1 MTMREAQAPD
11 LGHDH
16 GVWAMLNSSARIV
29 CLICGETTVEEEP
42 FWGCLSCGDRAPLTV
57 AYGDQDDDNPDLP
70 PVDAAKAARR
80 AFSLFAD
87 GQDGAST
94 WATPLTPATRL
105 GPRVFLKHETYSLTN
120 SHKDRYQAVAS
131 RMARVLGMRGVVASS
146 TGNHG
151 VSAAAHAAAAGLP
164 SVVFCHR
171 EAPAGL
177 LRAIGAF
184 GGVAAQVPAAE
195 QRAALVELVN
205 RGWFPATSLDPE
217 LSGAANPF
225 GAEGYKA
232 IAYEVVEQL
241 SAMPDAIFIPTA
253 GGDTLYGIS
262 RGLAEVAELAGVD
275 MPRVFAVQPAG
286 ANSLSQSIAAGQQVA
301 LAHPSSLALSIA
313 DAQSGRHAIAA
324 LATWEG
330 QVVDVSEDGIRSAI
344 SDLAHLGIYTDPAS
358 AAALAGYR
366 RAVATGALE
375 PKATAVLLLTSSG
388 FKWPNAMADVFKA
401 SAVHGRDELWQRLAH
416 MMPANIE
423 HGSVR

>member
-1 MTMREAQAPD
+1 
-11 LGHDH
+11 
-16 GVWAMLNSSARIV
+16 MLNPAVRIV
-29 CLICGETTVEEEP
+29 CLICGETTVDDEP
-42 FWGCLSCGDRAPLTV
+42 FWGCTACGGRAPLTV
-57 AYGDQDDDNPDLP
+57 AYDDVGDDGPDLP
-70 PVDAAKAARR
+70 PPAAASAARR
-80 AFSLFAD
+80 AFALFPE
-87 GQDGAST
+87 GSHGLPE
-94 WATPLTPATRL
+94 WATPLTPAPRL
-105 GPRVFLKHETYSLTN
+105 GPRVFLKQETFSLTN

-131 RMARVLGMRGVVASS
+131 RMARLLGKRGVVASS

-195 QRAALVELVN
+195 QRANLVELVK

-241 SAMPDAIFIPTA
+241 AAMPDAVFIPTA

-262 RGLAEVAELAGVD
+262 RGLAEVAELAGVA
-275 MPRVFAVQPAG
+275 MPRIFAIQPTG
-286 ANSLSQSIAAGQQVA
+286 ANSLTQSIAAGRQVA
-301 LAHPSSLALSIA
+301 LDHPSSLALSIA

-330 QVVDVSEDGIRSAI
+330 QVVDVSEVGIKSAMN
-344 SDLAHLGIYTDPAS
+344 DLAHLGIYTDPAS
-358 AAALAGYR
+358 AAALAGFR
-366 RAVATGALE
+366 CVVAMGDLDPE
-375 PKATAVLLLTSSG
+375 ATAVLLLTSSG
-388 FKWPNAMADVFKA
+388 FKWPNAMADVFTA
-401 SAVHGRDELWQRLAH
+401 SAVHGRDELWQRLAQTMLPH
-416 MMPANIE
+416 TPRD
-423 HGSVR
+423 SVR